1 MVPMQRLTWVSGSFS
16 AHVLRARL
24 YSEGID
30 AELRG
35 PVDGPYLLT
44 VGDMARVDVYVP
56 SDQMED
62 ARLVLLVDEV
72 DAALAAPREWGG
84 TTKTPGVWAR
94 GAALASL
101 AAAVAAPVV
110 LYARFG

>member
-1 MVPMQRLTWVSGSFS
+1 MERMERLTWVSGSFP

-24 YSEGID
+24 QSEGVD

-35 PVDGPYLLT
+35 GVDGPYALT

-56 SDQMED
+56 ADQMED
-62 ARLVLLVDEV
+62 AQLVLLAGEV

-84 TTKTPGVWAR
+84 TRTKPGPWAR
-94 GAALASL
+94 GAAFASL
-101 AAAVAAPVV
+101 AAAVAGPIV
-110 LYARFG
+110 LTARWI

>member
-1 MVPMQRLTWVSGSFS
+1 MQRLTWVSGSFS
-16 AHVLRARL
+16 AHVVRARL
-24 YSEGID
+24 QSEGID

-35 PVDGPYLLT
+35 PVDGPYALT
-44 VGDMARVDVYVP
+44 VGEMARVEVYVP

-84 TTKTPGVWAR
+84 TPRVPSAWAR
-94 GAALASL
+94 GAALAAL
-101 AAAVAAPVV
+101 AAAILAPIA
-110 LYARFG
+110 LYARWS

>member
-1 MVPMQRLTWVSGSFS
+1 MVPMQRLTWVNGSFS

-24 YSEGID
+24 HSEGIN

-44 VGDMARVDVYVP
+44 VGDMARVEVYVP
-56 SDQMED
+56 QDQMED
-62 ARLVLLVDEV
+62 AQLVLLVDEV

-84 TTKTPGVWAR
+84 TATRPGPWAR

-101 AAAVAAPVV
+101 AAAVAAPLL
-110 LYARFG
+110 LYTRLS